1 MTTITTP
8 IGNIPSP
15 SNWAI
20 VNEDMYQTIV
30 EDTSITI
37 IEKQSG
43 RTTVE
48 DIADALDEYERLYKA
63 GFASDAEVLTLS
75 RAYPDNT
82 ELAHILIKFFNQTLS
97 ERMQQ
102 SIQVRKNTIERYTWD
117 KTAKVW
123 EDYIDS
129 YTPTNEQGKWNNPPT
144 ITNIPDT
151 IPPNLSNVDF
161 IKWIFNDVVQIPDK
175 LHTWEGTQLHRTLTL
190 GAEIGHGILNPMDR
204 EKVFA
209 GYKQVAHNNNSLES
223 LRTGHSSQS
232 LPKFLI
238 DAYQRYQRVST

>member
-1 MTTITTP
+1 MPQIEAAACGVPITATDYSAMHDVLKFTKGYP
-8 IGNIPSP
+8 IP
-15 SNWAI
+15 
-20 VNEDMYQTIV
+20 V
-30 EDTSITI
+30 
-37 IEKQSG
+37 
-43 RTTVE
+43 RTFFREMETN
-48 DIADALDEYERLYKA
+48 
-63 GFASDAEVLTLS
+63 AE